1 MRRQKTQKYPDF
13 TAEIEAIEKG
23 GITDALLN
31 RIIKKH
37 EPNATY
43 NKMLI
48 ERYEAL
54 DGAVPIFQREPR
66 FDQNGE
72 STASEIINNKINNDF
87 FGEIV
92 DFKVGYFAG
101 NPISYSYSDTRE
113 ALEDTGDEGDTEEEA
128 QEARN
133 EASKTITD
141 FTTRSNMFDV
151 DMETTKFATIC
162 GYSGRLF
169 YIDPDG
175 EERAMPVPPNETI
188 ILSKTKDIT
197 NPTYGVRYYTV
208 TDINDQETVKAEF
221 YDDTTIYY
229 AEGARGSVSIKKKE
243 ANLYGACPLQGIP
256 NNREMLGDA
265 EKVLELID
273 AYDRAL
279 SDTNNEVDSFANAY
293 MVYEN
298 VNMTEEEIE
307 KAQRSGAIQFF
318 TGGANGK
325 VYFLTKDIN
334 DGFIEHHLDRLEENI
349 YRFSKTPNLS
359 DDAFGTASGISL
371 KFKLTGLETKCGMFE
386 AKMISAGTY
395 MFKLLAKAWEKKKI
409 KIDPLQCVMEFKRN
423 FPLDLLTEAQAAQA
437 LISAGVPKRIAF
449 QIALSCIDDVE
460 YVMQEIEKEK
470 DDVPSLLDEDPEEDF
485 VPGQEPGDE
494 EGEPAEQGDEEEENF
509 ANPKT
514 KKKVGKNLTKTQS
527 V

>member
-1 MRRQKTQKYPDF
+1 MRRLKTQKYPDY

-23 GITDALLN
+23 GITNQLLN
-31 RIIKKH
+31 RIIEKH
-37 EPNATY
+37 QHNAAY
-43 NKMLI
+43 NKQLLD
-48 ERYEAL
+48 RYEAL
-54 DGAVPIFQREPR
+54 EGSVPIMDREPR
-66 FDQNGE
+66 FEQDKQE
-72 STASEIINNKINNDF
+72 DKSEIINHKINNDF
-87 FGEIV
+87 FSEIV

-101 NPISYSYSDTRE
+101 NPIAYSYADTEE
-113 ALEDTGDEGDTEEEA
+113 ALEDTGEAGDSMDEA
-128 QEARN
+128 QEARD
-133 EASKTITD
+133 AAAKKITD

-175 EERAMPVPPNETI
+175 EERAMPVPPNEAI

-208 TDINDQETVKAEF
+208 TDINDKEVVKAEF
-221 YDDTTIYY
+221 YDDAWIYY
-229 AEGARGSVSIKKKE
+229 AEGSMGAVEIIGKE
-243 ANLYGACPLQGIP
+243 PNLYGACPLQGIP

-298 VNMTEEEIE
+298 VNMTEEEMQA
-307 KAQRSGAIQFF
+307 AQRSGAIQFF

-334 DGFIEHHLDRLEENI
+334 DSFIEHHLDRIEKNI

-359 DDAFGTASGISL
+359 DEAFGTASGISL

-395 MFKLLAKAWEKKKI
+395 MFRLLAKAWEKKQV

-423 FPLDLLTEAQAAQA
+423 FPLDLLSEAQAAKA
-437 LISAGVPKRIAF
+437 LISAGVPKRVAY

-460 YVMQEIEKEK
+460 YVMQQIEAEK
-470 DDVPSLLDEDPEEDF
+470 DDIPSLEDDMPGDDEDQK
-485 VPGQEPGDE
+485 PGGRKQEPK
-494 EGEPAEQGDEEEENF
+494 EEEEEE
-509 ANPKT
+509 
-514 KKKVGKNLTKTQS
+514 
-527 V
+527 

>member
-1 MRRQKTQKYPDF
+1 MRRLKSQKYPDY

-31 RIIKKH
+31 RIIEKH
-37 EPNATY
+37 KPNAEY
-43 NKMLI
+43 NRMLI

-54 DGAVPIFQREPR
+54 EGAVPIFEREPR
-66 FDQNGE
+66 FEDKNSGE
-72 STASEIINNKINNDF
+72 NPSEVINHKINNDF
-87 FGEIV
+87 FSEIV
-92 DFKVGYFAG
+92 DFKTGYFAG
-101 NPISYSYSDTRE
+101 NPIAYSYSDTEE
-113 ALEDTGDEGDTEEEA
+113 ALEDTGEAGDSAAEA
-128 QEARN
+128 KEARD
-133 EASKTITD
+133 EASKKLTD
-141 FTTRSNMFDV
+141 FVTRNNMFDV
-151 DMETTKFATIC
+151 DMETTKFASMAS
-162 GYSGRLF
+162 YSGRLF

-175 EERAMPVPPNETI
+175 EERVMPVPPNEAI

-197 NPTYGVRYYTV
+197 HPTYGVRYYVT
-208 TDINDQETVKAEF
+208 TDINDKETVKAEF
-221 YDDTTIYY
+221 YDDKDIYY
-229 AEGARGSVSIKKKE
+229 AEGAPGALKIIKNE
-243 ANLYGACPLQGIP
+243 PNLFGCCPLQGIP

-293 MVYEN
+293 MVFEN
-298 VNMTEEEIE
+298 VNMTDEESR
-307 KAQRSGAIQFF
+307 KAQQSGAIQFF

-334 DGFIEHHLDRLEENI
+334 DAFIEHHLDRLEENI

-359 DDAFGTASGISL
+359 DEAFGTASGISL

-395 MFKLLAKAWEKKKI
+395 MFQLLAKAWEKKKV

-423 FPLDLLTEAQAAQA
+423 FPLDLLSEAQATQA
-437 LISAGVPKRIAF
+437 LIAAGLPKRVAF

-460 YVMQEIEKEK
+460 YVMQQIEAEK
-470 DDVPSLLDEDPEEDF
+470 DDIPSLTDEDEDDEQTI
-485 VPGQEPGDE
+485 PGKDE
-494 EGEPAEQGDEEEENF
+494 EGEEEEE
-509 ANPKT
+509 
-514 KKKVGKNLTKTQS
+514 LEEEEE
-527 V
+527 

>member
-1 MRRQKTQKYPDF
+1 MRRQKTQKYPDY
-13 TAEIEAIEKG
+13 TAEIEAIENG
-23 GITDALLN
+23 GITDQLLN
-31 RIIKKH
+31 RIIQKH
-37 EPNATY
+37 EPNAEY
-43 NKMLI
+43 NRRLI

-54 DGAVPIFQREPR
+54 DGAVPIFEREPR
-66 FDQNGE
+66 FEKSGE
-72 STASEIINNKINNDF
+72 GERSDVINNKINNDF
-87 FGEIV
+87 FSEIV

-101 NPISYSYSDTRE
+101 NPIAYSYADTE
-113 ALEDTGDEGDTEEEA
+113 ESLEDTAEAGDGAAEA
-128 QEARN
+128 QEARD
-133 EASKTITD
+133 EASKRVTD
-141 FTTRSNMFDV
+141 FVTRNNMFDV

-169 YIDPDG
+169 YIDPEG
-175 EERAMPVPPNETI
+175 EERAMPVPPNEAI

-208 TDINDQETVKAEF
+208 TDINDKETVKAEF
-221 YDDTTIYY
+221 YDDKLIYY
-229 AEGARGSVSIKKKE
+229 AEGAPGALKITKTE
-243 ANLYGACPLQGIP
+243 ANLFGCCPLQGIP

-293 MVYEN
+293 MVFEN
-298 VNMTEEEIE
+298 VNMTEEEVE
-307 KAQRSGAIQFF
+307 KAQKSGAIQFF

-325 VYFLTKDIN
+325 VYFLTKNIN
-334 DGFIEHHLDRLEENI
+334 DSFIEHHLDRLEENI

-359 DDAFGTASGISL
+359 DETFGSASGISL

-395 MFKLLAKAWEKKKI
+395 MFKLLAKAWEKKQV

-437 LISAGVPKRIAF
+437 LISAGLPKRVAY
-449 QIALSCIDDVE
+449 QIALSCVDDVE
-460 YVMQEIEKEK
+460 YVMQQIESEKE
-470 DDVPSLLDEDPEEDF
+470 DIPGLLDDEDEDI
-485 VPGQEPGDE
+485 PGKDKKSEAP
-494 EGEPAEQGDEEEENF
+494 EEEEEY
-509 ANPKT
+509 
-514 KKKVGKNLTKTQS
+514 
-527 V
+527 